1 MIKEF
6 YAIQKFQRISKA
18 LSLDLELFE
27 LKIKKSQ
34 HDEGGA
40 FHIITKPQESSGGYN
55 TLKSFKNFKELEQFL
70 ETLQKKLNKFA
81 MHQIT
86 ENEQKEKERL
96 AIFGEY
102 KPVYKKRPPV
112 SNLKQLKRKL

>member
-6 YAIQKFQRISKA
+6 YAIQKFQRISEA
-18 LSLDLELFE
+18 LSLDLELLE

-34 HDEGGA
+34 DDEGGA
-40 FHIITKPQESSGGYN
+40 FHIRTRSQEKSGGN
-55 TLKSFKNFKELEQFL
+55 NVLKSFKDFKELEQFL
-70 ETLQKKLNKFA
+70 QSFEKELNKFA

-86 ENEQKEKERL
+86 EEKEKEKEKERL

-102 KPVYKKRPPV
+102 KPVHKKRFLA
-112 SNLKQLKRKL
+112 SNLKK